1 VSFISC
7 VYLQSVSFIALSVI
21 KWAVMGTIAGFSHY
35 TVSPPPRI
43 PRGYPRMPRR
53 GPSADGAVPLAP
65 LRCLERAV
73 CREDALPYG
82 SAATRLPRGRRPRKQ
97 SGPAMGDW
105 LSGRAPRSHRGGHWF
120 DPSIAHRCKSRSQAP
135 RIALILRCGWE
146 LSPYWEEFGRSCFP
160 PGRGA
165 ARADARGAERGC
177 GQADMTARWITAW

>member
-1 VSFISC
+1 MSTF
-7 VYLQSVSFIALSVI
+7 
-21 KWAVMGTIAGFSHY
+21 AGFSHY
-35 TVSPPPRI
+35 GVSPPWRRPPRSLQEAVV
-43 PRGYPRMPRR
+43 RTAGRRR
-53 GPSADGAVPLAP
+53 GALPESPAAP
-65 LRCLERAV
+65 GRLERAA
-73 CREDALPYG
+73 CREDALRFG
-82 SAATRLPRGRRPRKQ
+82 SAGTRLPRDLRPRKR
-97 SGPAMGDW
+97 SGPATGDW